1 MWRVNLGACS
11 VMVMRMC
18 EQCGGLSDPLY
29 LSPRGSVCKF
39 CWSNPERG
47 PDDLESEY
55 PDLWERHKP

>member
-1 MWRVNLGACS
+1 

-29 LSPRGSVCKF
+29 LSPRGSICKF
-39 CWSNPERG
+39 CVNNPERG